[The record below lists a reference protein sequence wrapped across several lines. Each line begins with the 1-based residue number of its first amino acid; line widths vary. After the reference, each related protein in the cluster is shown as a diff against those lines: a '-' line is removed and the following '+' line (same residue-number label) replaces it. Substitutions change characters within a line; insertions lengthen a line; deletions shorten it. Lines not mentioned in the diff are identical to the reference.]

1 MKKLLVITLC
11 CLIILLMHVMLKPFM
26 VPQELK
32 NVMNVY
38 DIVRLFPRN
47 TSTIQSQTKSYI
59 RAAKKQVKAIIDLDD
74 QERTFENTA
83 KALDNILALSDLA
96 IFAHTTQIL
105 DLLSPDIAV
114 REAAR
119 EAFVTIE
126 ATFIEMLSDKKLY
139 HAFVAYAQGNAQQ
152 EQLTDEQCYFIDKM
166 VQDFK
171 RDGLDLPDDQ
181 LEQVKNLKKE
191 LAALAT
197 DFEKNI
203 ASDNRTVIMTRE
215 ELAGLSDDFIN
226 ALKTT
231 DDGKYIV
238 GVDYPTYFAVMQQA
252 TAAQTRKTL
261 YSAFNNRAYPQNQ
274 MVLQQIIAKR
284 DQLAK
289 LLGFESYAHLD
300 ISDQMAGTP
309 ERVRTFL
316 DNLLT
321 RSEQKES
328 QEFKE
333 LVAYLPQG
341 VNLTPEG
348 KLQPWDYAYAF
359 NAFKKEKYNLDE
371 EKIAEYFPV
380 EETLKGLLGIYESFL
395 SLQFQE
401 EFVKGLWSNDIRL
414 LKVSDKKT
422 DQHLGYL
429 LLDLYPR
436 ANKYS
441 HAAHS
446 TVIPATFAKSGK
458 PNIEVSVIMANF
470 PKAKGDKPP
479 LFKREDVKTFFHEFG
494 HAMHALLGRTQ
505 IAYFAGTAVK
515 RDFVEMPSQMLEE
528 WMTDRDIL
536 KLISSHYQTGQSL
549 PDEIID
555 NILAAKHIATGSFT
569 QRQCFLSLLALTY
582 FLEGQEKDVNG
593 IYENLQNRFV
603 KYVAAAPDNHFYAA
617 FGHLSGYG
625 SKYYGYL
632 WSKVFALDLFDQIKQ
647 HGLLDP
653 NIGSKY
659 ITDVIGRG
667 ASDDPNNLLTNFLG
681 RQPRDDAFFKDMG
694 L

>member
-1 MKKLLVITLC
+1 MKKIGIIAVCCFVIM
-11 CLIILLMHVMLKPFM
+11 LMHVMIKTFM

-38 DIVRLFPRN
+38 DVVRLFPRN
-47 TSTIQSQTKSYI
+47 AGMVESQTKSYI
-59 RAAKKQVKAIIDLDD
+59 RAAKKQIKAIIDIDD
-74 QERTFENTA
+74 SERTFENTA
-83 KALDNILALSDLA
+83 KALDNVLTLSDLA
-96 IFAHTTQIL
+96 IFAHATQIL
-105 DLLSPDIAV
+105 DLLSPDTKL

-119 EAFVTIE
+119 EASVKVE
-126 ATFIEMLSDKKLY
+126 AAFIEMLSDKKLY
-139 HAFVAYAQGNAQQ
+139 HGFVAYAQGNAQQ
-152 EQLTDEQCYFIDKM
+152 EQLTDEQRYFIDKM

-181 LEQVKNLKKE
+181 LNQVKELKKE
-191 LAALAT
+191 LSALST

-203 ASDNRTVIMTRE
+203 ASDNRTIVMTRD

-226 ALKTT
+226 ALKQD
-231 DDGKYIV
+231 DDGNYVV
-238 GVDYPTYFAVMQQA
+238 GVDYPTYFAIMQQA
-252 TAAQTRKTL
+252 TLSQTRKKL
-261 YSAFNNRAYPQNQ
+261 YEAFNNRAYPQNETL
-274 MVLQQIIAKR
+274 LQQIIAKR

-300 ISDQMAGTP
+300 ISDQMVQTP
-309 ERVRTFL
+309 ERVQAFL

-321 RSEQKES
+321 RSEQKEAA
-328 QEFKE
+328 EFKE
-333 LVAYLPQG
+333 LVKHLPQG
-341 VNLTPEG
+341 VSLTPEG
-348 KLQPWDYAYAF
+348 KMQPWDYGYAF
-359 NAFKKEKYNLDE
+359 NSFKKERYNLDE

-395 SLQFQE
+395 SLRFQE

-414 LKVSDKKT
+414 LKVFDKNSDA
-422 DQHLGYL
+422 HLGYL

-446 TVIPATFAKSGK
+446 TIIPATFSKNGK

-470 PKAKGDKPP
+470 PKARGDNPP

-494 HAMHALLGRTQ
+494 HTMHALLGRTH

-549 PDEIID
+549 PDEVID

-582 FLEGQEKDVNG
+582 FLEGQDKNVNE
-593 IYENLQNRFV
+593 IYQQLQQKFV

-617 FGHLSGYG
+617 FGHLCGYG

-667 ASDDPNNLLTNFLG
+667 ASDDPNNLLKNFLG
-681 RQPRDDAFFKDMG
+681 RQPTDDAFFKDMG

>member
-59 RAAKKQVKAIIDLDD
+59 RAAKKQIKAIIDIDD

-83 KALDNILALSDLA
+83 KALDNVLALSDLA
-96 IFAHTTQIL
+96 IFAHAAQIL
-105 DLLSPDIAV
+105 DLLSPDTAV

-139 HAFVAYAQGNAQQ
+139 HAFVAYAQGNAQN
-152 EQLTDEQCYFIDKM
+152 EKLTDEQRYFIDKM

-203 ASDNRTVIMTRE
+203 ASDNRTVLMTHE

-238 GVDYPTYFAVMQQA
+238 GVDYPTYFAIMQQA
-252 TAAQTRKTL
+252 TSAQTRKTL

-274 MVLQQIIAKR
+274 LVLQQIIAKR

-309 ERVRTFL
+309 ERVQAFL

-333 LVAYLPQG
+333 LVTYLPQG
-341 VNLTPEG
+341 VNVTPEG

-359 NAFKKEKYNLDE
+359 NTFKKEKYNLDE

-555 NILAAKHIATGSFT
+555 NILASKHIATGSFT

-582 FLEGQEKDVNG
+582 FLEGQEKDVNE
-593 IYENLQNRFV
+593 IYENLQKRFV